1 MENTNM
7 TSRNSPDFIAQNG
20 GSIIILRAMNADATA
35 WIEENVSAGGY
46 QPNYPESLIIEP
58 RYFDD
63 LAYGIQNAG
72 LTVSL

>member
-1 MENTNM
+1 MENTM
-7 TSRNSPDFIAQNG
+7 TTKNSPDFIAQNG
-20 GSIIILRAMNADATA
+20 GSIIILRATNADATA
-35 WIEENVSAGGY
+35 WIEENVSAEGY